1 MLDILLASNQKVDH
15 LFGIVALVVGFIVVG
30 LLDCIGYMSIPRYDV
45 VIIILSMAN
54 EFTIWYVVGWQS
66 IHNEYFA

>member
-1 MLDILLASNQKVDH
+1 VLDILLASNQEVDH

-30 LLDCIGYMSIPRYDV
+30 LLDCIGYMLIPRYDV
-45 VIIILSMAN
+45 VIIILMAN
-54 EFTIWYVVGWQS
+54 EFTVWYVVGWQP